1 MSGEYGSQ
9 HDPFG
14 DDAGF
19 ATRVGVGAG
28 RDAGSQSVSGGP
40 QPWGPEAWSLGL
52 VCAACVVMHGFTTT
66 RGQRA
71 YGGQDRHASSDAQ
84 HATFRR
90 LRRRYNIVYGLGTFG
105 DWIQGAYLYALYS
118 EHGYD
123 MAAIGYI
130 FVLGYF
136 ASASVGTY
144 VSSLGD
150 RYGYRRFVILYG
162 VTYGVACLLMRSS
175 NLIFLLLSRVASGVA
190 YSLLFSSF
198 ESWAITEADR
208 LRLDRRYLV
217 GLFSTATFF
226 NACSAVAAG
235 VVGNLVVDFS
245 HPVRFGDDPGDL
257 TPGTGT
263 GGVVVP
269 TEGADWDNAG
279 VAKLTQDYEAAA
291 AMGSAMGAA
300 GAGSESTLLFPRNK
314 YTPAFDVG
322 AGVLFLCALA
332 AYKLWWEGVASVVD
346 VESRGGGDAI
356 DGDKGIGETS
366 SGERAGDGGQG
377 EEGAAPERGILRAAR
392 MVLAKPELLSLGVT
406 NSLYEAALH
415 VFVFVWTPAL
425 ERRGPKTQS
434 LNGSTGI
441 AGGVDDP
448 MSGVSAVP
456 HGLVFSLFMA
466 CKMAGSQLY
475 MIIGD
480 RVPAAAI
487 LRAVFLGSTVV
498 FAAPLLIESYSF
510 TLLCFCAFEFGL
522 GLYWPAMA
530 VMRAE
535 LVPNYLRATMTSV
548 FRVPLNVLV
557 MGCLAFAGNASEP
570 SFLTMCVVMMGSCL
584 WFTRGTR
591 TGKGNGGMPPGS
603 PRGIA
608 L

>member
-1 MSGEYGSQ
+1 MSGEFGSQ

-175 NLIFLLLSRVASGVA
+175 NLLMLLTSRVASGVA

-257 TPGTGT
+257 PGTGT

-279 VAKLTQDYEAAA
+279 VAKLTQDYETAA

-346 VESRGGGDAI
+346 VESRGGG
-356 DGDKGIGETS
+356 
-366 SGERAGDGGQG
+366 
-377 EEGAAPERGILRAAR
+377 
-392 MVLAKPELLSLGVT
+392 
-406 NSLYEAALH
+406 
-415 VFVFVWTPAL
+415 
-425 ERRGPKTQS
+425 RR
-434 LNGSTGI
+434 
-441 AGGVDDP
+441 
-448 MSGVSAVP
+448 
-456 HGLVFSLFMA
+456 
-466 CKMAGSQLY
+466 
-475 MIIGD
+475 D
-480 RVPAAAI
+480 R
-487 LRAVFLGSTVV
+487 R
-498 FAAPLLIESYSF
+498 
-510 TLLCFCAFEFGL
+510 
-522 GLYWPAMA
+522 
-530 VMRAE
+530 RQ
-535 LVPNYLRATMTSV
+535 RH
-548 FRVPLNVLV
+548 R
-557 MGCLAFAGNASEP
+557 
-570 SFLTMCVVMMGSCL
+570 
-584 WFTRGTR
+584 
-591 TGKGNGGMPPGS
+591 
-603 PRGIA
+603 
-608 L
+608 

>member
-1 MSGEYGSQ
+1 MPEFASDDGS
-9 HDPFG
+9 PFG

-19 ATRVGVGAG
+19 ATRVGA
-28 RDAGSQSVSGGP
+28 RDAGVSSSSSGGP
-40 QPWGPEAWSLGL
+40 QPWGPELWSLGL

-71 YGGQDRHASSDAQ
+71 YGSDRGSGDQQ

-90 LRRRYNIVYGLGTFG
+90 LRRRYNVVYTLGTFG

-123 MAAIGYI
+123 MASIGYI

-162 VTYGVACLLMRSS
+162 TAYGIACLLMRSS
-175 NLIFLLLSRVASGVA
+175 NLVILLASRVASGVA

-235 VVGNLVVDFS
+235 VVGNLVVDFV
-245 HPVRFGDDPGDL
+245 HPVTFGKGPGSGAGGTRTDVVGGGWDD
-257 TPGTGT
+257 
-263 GGVVVP
+263 
-269 TEGADWDNAG
+269 
-279 VAKLTQDYEAAA
+279 VANVATLAADYES
-291 AMGSAMGAA
+291 GLSSG
-300 GAGSESTLLFPRNK
+300 GPNVDSREPSTLLFPRNK

-322 AGVLFLCALA
+322 AGVLFLCALG
-332 AYKLWWEGVASVVD
+332 AYKLWWEERPTGGGGRNVQPGDAERGMGRTSRTGD
-346 VESRGGGDAI
+346 DGGEGGERGGGGQSA
-356 DGDKGIGETS
+356 
-366 SGERAGDGGQG
+366 DGG
-377 EEGAAPERGILRAAR
+377 EAPERGILRAAA

-425 ERRGPKTQS
+425 ERRGPRM
-434 LNGSTGI
+434 LGSS
-441 AGGVDDP
+441 GGGGLSGGAESSGDP
-448 MSGVSAVP
+448 GAEASAVP

-480 RVPAAAI
+480 RVPAATI
-487 LRAVFLGSTVV
+487 LRAVFLGSTLV
-498 FAAPLLIESYSF
+498 FAAPLLVESYSF

-530 VMRAE
+530 VTRAE

-570 SFLTMCVVMMGSCL
+570 SFLTMCVAMMGSCL
-584 WFTRGTR
+584 FFTSRGR
-591 TGKGNGGMPPGS
+591 AGKGDGSLPPGS

-608 L
+608 P

>member
-1 MSGEYGSQ
+1 MSEFAS
-9 HDPFG
+9 DDVSPFG

-19 ATRVGVGAG
+19 ATRVGA
-28 RDAGSQSVSGGP
+28 RDAGVSSSTSGGP
-40 QPWGPEAWSLGL
+40 QPWGPELWSLGL

-71 YGGQDRHASSDAQ
+71 YGSDRGSGDQQ

-90 LRRRYNIVYGLGTFG
+90 LRRRYNVVYTLGTFG

-123 MAAIGYI
+123 MASIGYI

-162 VTYGVACLLMRSS
+162 TAYGIACLLMRSS
-175 NLIFLLLSRVASGVA
+175 NLVILLASRVASGVA

-245 HPVRFGDDPGDL
+245 RPVTFGNDPGSGI
-257 TPGTGT
+257 GTRTDVGEGWDDVADVADVATLAADYESGT
-263 GGVVVP
+263 GG
-269 TEGADWDNAG
+269 
-279 VAKLTQDYEAAA
+279 
-291 AMGSAMGAA
+291 GSALDR
-300 GAGSESTLLFPRNK
+300 EPSTLLFPRNR

-322 AGVLFLCALA
+322 AGVLFLCALG
-332 AYKLWWEGVASVVD
+332 AYKLWWEGGVGGRNVQPQHGGAGDAERGIGSTSRTGD
-346 VESRGGGDAI
+346 DDGGEGGERGGGRE
-356 DGDKGIGETS
+356 GGE
-366 SGERAGDGGQG
+366 
-377 EEGAAPERGILRAAR
+377 APERGILRAAA

-425 ERRGPKTQS
+425 ERRGPRM
-434 LNGSTGI
+434 LGSSGGFTGG
-441 AGGVDDP
+441 AES
-448 MSGVSAVP
+448 SGTRGAEASAVP

-480 RVPAAAI
+480 RVPAATI
-487 LRAVFLGSTVV
+487 LRGVFLGSTAV
-498 FAAPLLIESYSF
+498 FAAPLLVESYSF

-584 WFTRGTR
+584 FFTSGRR
-591 TGKGNGGMPPGS
+591 AGKGDGSLPLGS

>member
-1 MSGEYGSQ
+1 MSEFASDDGS
-9 HDPFG
+9 PFG
-14 DDAGF
+14 DDADF
-19 ATRVGVGAG
+19 ATRVGA
-28 RDAGSQSVSGGP
+28 RDAGVSSSSSGGP
-40 QPWGPEAWSLGL
+40 QPWGPELWSLGL
-52 VCAACVVMHGFTTT
+52 VCAACVVMHGFTTS

-71 YGGQDRHASSDAQ
+71 YGSDRGSGDQQ

-90 LRRRYNIVYGLGTFG
+90 LRRRYNVVYTLGTFG

-123 MAAIGYI
+123 MASIGYI

-162 VTYGVACLLMRSS
+162 TAYGIACLLMRSS
-175 NLIFLLLSRVASGVA
+175 NLVILLASRVASGVA

-245 HPVRFGDDPGDL
+245 RPVTFGNDPGTRTDMEMRTDMSRGGGWDDVVDVAAL
-257 TPGTGT
+257 AADYETGT
-263 GGVVVP
+263 VGG
-269 TEGADWDNAG
+269 
-279 VAKLTQDYEAAA
+279 
-291 AMGSAMGAA
+291 GSAVDR
-300 GAGSESTLLFPRNK
+300 EPSTLLFPRNR

-322 AGVLFLCALA
+322 AGVLFLCALG
-332 AYKLWWEGVASVVD
+332 AYKLWWEGG
-346 VESRGGGDAI
+346 VERGRNVGTSDAERGAGSTSRTGDDGGEGGERGRGGEG
-356 DGDKGIGETS
+356 GE
-366 SGERAGDGGQG
+366 
-377 EEGAAPERGILRAAR
+377 APERGILRAAA

-425 ERRGPKTQS
+425 ERRGPRM
-434 LNGSTGI
+434 LGSS
-441 AGGVDDP
+441 GGGGLSGGAESSGDP
-448 MSGVSAVP
+448 GAEASAVP

-480 RVPAAAI
+480 RVPAATI
-487 LRAVFLGSTVV
+487 LRAVFLGSTAV
-498 FAAPLLIESYSF
+498 FAAPLLVESYSF

-530 VMRAE
+530 VTRAE

-584 WFTRGTR
+584 FFTSSRR
-591 TGKGNGGMPPGS
+591 KGDGSLPPGS

-608 L
+608 P

>member
-1 MSGEYGSQ
+1 MSEFASDDGS
-9 HDPFG
+9 PFG
-14 DDAGF
+14 DDADF
-19 ATRVGVGAG
+19 ATRVGT
-28 RDAGSQSVSGGP
+28 RDAGVSSSSSGGP
-40 QPWGPEAWSLGL
+40 QPWGPELWSLGL
-52 VCAACVVMHGFTTT
+52 VCAACVVMHGFTTS

-71 YGGQDRHASSDAQ
+71 YGSDRGSGDQQ

-90 LRRRYNIVYGLGTFG
+90 LRRRYNVVYTLGTFG

-123 MAAIGYI
+123 MASIGYI

-162 VTYGVACLLMRSS
+162 TAYGIACLLMRSS
-175 NLIFLLLSRVASGVA
+175 NLVILLASRVASGVA

-245 HPVRFGDDPGDL
+245 RPVTFGNDPGTRTDMEMRTDMSRGGGWDDVVDVAAL
-257 TPGTGT
+257 AADYETGT
-263 GGVVVP
+263 GG
-269 TEGADWDNAG
+269 
-279 VAKLTQDYEAAA
+279 
-291 AMGSAMGAA
+291 GSAVDR
-300 GAGSESTLLFPRNK
+300 EPSTLLFPRNR

-322 AGVLFLCALA
+322 AGVLFLCALG
-332 AYKLWWEGVASVVD
+332 AYKLWWEGG
-346 VESRGGGDAI
+346 VERGRNVGTSDAERGAGSTSRTGDDGGEGGERGGG
-356 DGDKGIGETS
+356 GEG
-366 SGERAGDGGQG
+366 GE
-377 EEGAAPERGILRAAR
+377 APERGILRAAA

-425 ERRGPKTQS
+425 ERRGPRM
-434 LNGSTGI
+434 LGSS
-441 AGGVDDP
+441 GGGGFSGGSESSGDP
-448 MSGVSAVP
+448 GAEASAVP

-480 RVPAAAI
+480 RVPAATI
-487 LRAVFLGSTVV
+487 LRAVFLGSTAV
-498 FAAPLLIESYSF
+498 FAAPLLVESYSF

-530 VMRAE
+530 VTRAE

-570 SFLTMCVVMMGSCL
+570 SFLTMCVVMMGTCL
-584 WFTRGTR
+584 FFSSSKRA
-591 TGKGNGGMPPGS
+591 GKGDGSLPPGS

-608 L
+608 P